1 MKFSAIIKDQLR
13 TQRFVIPYRVYGNDG
28 PHIICLNGVQQSMA
42 MWHSFIRRF
51 SLNYRIVLFDFPGQG
66 KGHVTS
72 GSFNISLTEEV
83 NILHEVIKISG
94 INNITFCSASWG
106 GVVAMAFAEKYP
118 HMVKR
123 LILGSLSTKP
133 NKRMIETIE
142 SGCRINSN
150 NRKKIV
156 NTLINSFGQNL
167 PLSVKKRITNQF
179 ASMSQE
185 NLETFC
191 KHGLFVITSKN
202 LEDVVNFKKI
212 LAETVLLK
220 GENDTIIDLDDVK
233 YLTSQMPNCRMK
245 IVPNVGHFLH
255 LENDKVPEVY
265 YSFLT

>member
-1 MKFSAIIKDQLR
+1 
-13 TQRFVIPYRVYGNDG
+13 
-28 PHIICLNGVQQSMA
+28 
-42 MWHSFIRRF
+42 
-51 SLNYRIVLFDFPGQG
+51 
-66 KGHVTS
+66 
-72 GSFNISLTEEV
+72 
-83 NILHEVIKISG
+83 
-94 INNITFCSASWG
+94 
-106 GVVAMAFAEKYP
+106 MAFAEKYP

-245 IVPNVGHFLH
+245 IVPNVGHFLR